1 MTDTLQ
7 AIARSLSNDVQTLST
22 ISHNVANMHTPGYR
36 GVRAIP
42 EFNVSGVEPQVGAG
56 MAAELRS
63 GTGLST
69 AIDQRDGVLAQ
80 TGNDLDIALR
90 GPGFFVVER
99 DGRHLLSR
107 AGALRTDAEGRL
119 VTASGD
125 VAVGYSGA
133 LQMPA
138 GKVRFERDGQVF
150 VADQAVGQLQIV
162 AVADASRL
170 HPVGNGAYAY
180 DGDLVEWKGSVVQG
194 AIERANVDAAEET
207 VRLMETTRHAESVQR
222 AISIYDKAMDTG
234 INQIGGN

>member
-42 EFNVSGVEPQVGAG
+42 EFNPEIGAG
-56 MAAELRS
+56 MGAGA
-63 GTGLST
+63 GMGMGMST

-80 TGNDLDIALR
+80 TGNALDIALR

-107 AGALRTDAEGRL
+107 AGAFRTDADGRL

-125 VAVGYSGA
+125 VVVGYSGA

-170 HPVGNGAYAY
+170 QPAGDGAYAY
-180 DGDLVEWKGSVVQG
+180 DGDLVEWKGGVVQG

>member
-42 EFNVSGVEPQVGAG
+42 RFDPAVGAG
-56 MAAELRS
+56 MGANMDV
-63 GTGLST
+63 GMST

-107 AGALRTDAEGRL
+107 AGAFRTDADGRL
-119 VTASGD
+119 VTTSGD
-125 VAVGYSGA
+125 VVVGYSGA
-133 LQMPA
+133 LQMPT

-170 HPVGNGAYAY
+170 QPAGDGAYAY
-180 DGDLVEWKGSVVQG
+180 DGDLVEWKGGVVQG
-194 AIERANVDAAEET
+194 AVERANVDAAEET

>member
-42 EFNVSGVEPQVGAG
+42 EFNVSGADAQVGAG
-56 MAAELRS
+56 ARPGA
-63 GTGLST
+63 GLST

-80 TGNDLDIALR
+80 TDNDLDIALR